1 MPEDSLHEDSVHL
14 DADANAVRV
23 FTTDDAA
30 VLPLATM
37 ALETESIAYQVKHAG
52 KADSM
57 NWLMGQTPTTRP
69 VVLDIFVAP
78 DVAARA
84 KEILADLSS
93 QPAQAVSAAQS
104 APLSE
109 GSEPPAIYLEH
120 VATGAS
126 LGTISEAQLQE
137 LTSHLSEQGPQEYRI
152 DDSAIRELESSSA
165 DPVLIDLLRT
175 AVAGAGDLV
184 IRWAVR

>member
-1 MPEDSLHEDSVHL
+1 MPDDTLHP

-84 KEILADLSS
+84 KELLADLAS
-93 QPAQAVSAAQS
+93 QPAQAVAAAQS
-104 APLSE
+104 APLAE
-109 GSEPPAIYLEH
+109 GSDPPAIHLEH
-120 VATGAS
+120 AGTGAS
-126 LGTISEAQLQE
+126 LGTITEAHLQE
-137 LTSHLSEQGPQEYRI
+137 LTSHLDEQGPQEYRI

-165 DPVLIDLLRT
+165 DPMLIDLLRT
-175 AVAGAGDLV
+175 ALAGASDLV

>member
-1 MPEDSLHEDSVHL
+1 MPEDTLHP

-37 ALETESIAYQVKHAG
+37 ALETEGIAFQVKHAG

-78 DVAARA
+78 DAAARA
-84 KEILADLSS
+84 KELLADLSS
-93 QPAQAVSAAQS
+93 QPAQAVAAAQS
-104 APLSE
+104 APLAD
-109 GSEPPAIYLEH
+109 GSDPPAIYLEH
-120 VATGAS
+120 AATGAN

-137 LTSHLSEQGPQEYRI
+137 LTSHLDEQGPQEYRI
-152 DDSAIRELESSSA
+152 DDSAIRQLESSSA
-165 DPVLIDLLRT
+165 DPTLVDLLRT
-175 AVAGAGDLV
+175 ALAGASDLV

>member
-1 MPEDSLHEDSVHL
+1 MSDDSVHP

-37 ALETESIAYQVKHAG
+37 ALDNESIAYQVKHAG

-84 KEILADLSS
+84 TEILSDLSS
-93 QPAQAVSAAQS
+93 KPAQAVARSEG

-109 GSEPPAIYLEH
+109 GTDPPAIHLEYA
-120 VATGAS
+120 ATGSS
-126 LGTISEAQLQE
+126 LGVITEAQLQE
-137 LTSHLSEQGPQEYRI
+137 LTSHLTELGPQEYRI

-165 DPVLIDLLRT
+165 DPMLIDLLRT
-175 AVAGAGDLV
+175 ALSGATDLV

>member
-1 MPEDSLHEDSVHL
+1 MSDDSVHP
-14 DADANAVRV
+14 DVDANAVRV

-37 ALETESIAYQVKHAG
+37 ALENEGIEYQVKHAG

-57 NWLMGQTPTTRP
+57 NWLMGQPPTTRP

-84 KEILADLSS
+84 KELLSDLSS
-93 QPAQAVSAAQS
+93 RPAQAVAAAQVS
-104 APLSE
+104 PLSE
-109 GSEPPAIYLEH
+109 GTDPPAIHLEYA
-120 VATGAS
+120 ATGSS
-126 LGTISEAQLQE
+126 LGVITEAQLQE
-137 LTSHLSEQGPQEYRI
+137 LTSHLTELGPQEYRI

-165 DPVLIDLLRT
+165 DPMLIDLLRT
-175 AVAGAGDLV
+175 ALSGASDLV

>member
-1 MPEDSLHEDSVHL
+1 MSEESAHP

-37 ALETESIAYQVKHAG
+37 ALENENIAYQVKHAG
-52 KADSM
+52 KADSL

-78 DVAARA
+78 DVAVRA
-84 KEILADLSS
+84 KELLSDLSS
-93 QPAQAVSAAQS
+93 RTADAVAAAQA

-109 GSEPPAIYLEH
+109 GADPPAIHLEST
-120 VATGAS
+120 ATGTS
-126 LGTISEAQLQE
+126 VGTITEAQLQE
-137 LTSHLSEQGPQEYRI
+137 LTSHLTELGPQEYRI
-152 DDSAIRELESSSA
+152 DDLAIRQLESSSA
-165 DPVLIDLLRT
+165 DPMLIDLLRT
-175 AVAGAGDLV
+175 ALAGAGDLV